1 MKQELTIKP
10 NRKLLLLAV
19 LLITVSFSIPQKNA
33 DALVDIDEDG
43 YSPPQDCNDWDATI
57 HPGATEICNFRDDDC
72 NGQADEGCNVYYQDA
87 DQDGFGLWDRQKRE
101 TFQPPGYATV
111 GGDCNDGNSSIH
123 PGVEEICG
131 NDADENCNGQKD
143 EGCQY
148 YYLDADHDGF
158 GEIFGPSQYATSQPN
173 GYVPDPTDCDD
184 SNPAVYP
191 GATELCNDI
200 DDDCDGQI
208 DEACQDYWRDADED
222 DYGNPFDVKRE
233 SSQPAG
239 YIVPGFPD
247 CNDYDPAIRPSA
259 TEVCNF
265 RDDDCDGEV
274 DEGCQVFYFDGDQ
287 DGYGLWHQQI
297 RDMFPPPNYW
307 FFGGDCNDGNPNIY
321 PGAPEI
327 CNGRDD
333 NCNGTID
340 EGCPGHT
347 PNPQMKPG
355 ITAPEIAG
363 FNVTASP
370 NPSNNLFK
378 IHLQGDR
385 NNGKIN
391 LRVFNSLGE
400 LKETINDLEVGRTIN
415 IGAGYSK
422 GLYVLEVV
430 QGKKRKTIKIVK
442 L

>member
-1 MKQELTIKP
+1 
-10 NRKLLLLAV
+10 
-19 LLITVSFSIPQKNA
+19 
-33 DALVDIDEDG
+33 
-43 YSPPQDCNDWDATI
+43 
-57 HPGATEICNFRDDDC
+57 
-72 NGQADEGCNVYYQDA
+72 
-87 DQDGFGLWDRQKRE
+87 
-101 TFQPPGYATV
+101 
-111 GGDCNDGNSSIH
+111 
-123 PGVEEICG
+123 
-131 NDADENCNGQKD
+131 
-143 EGCQY
+143 
-148 YYLDADHDGF
+148 
-158 GEIFGPSQYATSQPN
+158 
-173 GYVPDPTDCDD
+173 
-184 SNPAVYP
+184 
-191 GATELCNDI
+191 
-200 DDDCDGQI
+200 
-208 DEACQDYWRDADED
+208 
-222 DYGNPFDVKRE
+222 
-233 SSQPAG
+233 
-239 YIVPGFPD
+239 
-247 CNDYDPAIRPSA
+247 
-259 TEVCNF
+259 
-265 RDDDCDGEV
+265 
-274 DEGCQVFYFDGDQ
+274 
-287 DGYGLWHQQI
+287 
-297 RDMFPPPNYW
+297 MFPPPNYW